1 MKRVR
6 IIWVGKTREPYLAD
20 GIGHYL
26 KLLNHMAQLSIVE
39 IKDERGRDR
48 QSALAREGE
57 RILKQAGTSFILLDE
72 RGAGLSSLEFA
83 DLLRGRDTLEFVLG
97 GPFGVSEEIRRR
109 AGTVVSLSRMT
120 IPHEMARLVLLE
132 QLFRAE
138 TILRGKEYHH

>member
-1 MKRVR
+1 
-6 IIWVGKTREPYLAD
+6 
-20 GIGHYL
+20 
-26 KLLNHMAQLSIVE
+26 MAQLSIVE

-57 RILKQAGTSFILLDE
+57 RILKQAGTPFILLDE

-83 DLLRGRDTLEFVLG
+83 DLLRGRDTHEFVLG
-97 GPFGVSEEIRRR
+97 GPFGVSEEVRRR

-132 QLFRAE
+132 QLFRVE
-138 TILRGKEYHH
+138 TILRGKDYHH